1 MRSQGVITADFVMKK
16 ILFPLLLLAGLG
28 LSAQL
33 LGGADHDHDQDEH
46 HDHPEDSGRITIAAD
61 LAKASGLTTAIATGG
76 LLHQR
81 IKLYGNLVPD
91 PQRLVHIQ
99 ARYPGLIRQ
108 VNPSIGSQVKTGD
121 LLARIESNESL
132 REYSLMAP
140 VSGQLIERH
149 ANPGEQAGEQVLFSI
164 LDDSMLELHLQVFP
178 GDASKIKPGQ
188 NIQFHANGQQ
198 AHTQVDYITPRLGET
213 PTLEVHAPV
222 NNSGRHWVLNQAV
235 EAWMEVAQTP
245 VELMVDN
252 RALQSFRDWQ
262 VVFIQIGDTYEI
274 RPLEL
279 GRSDGQFTEV
289 LSGLRAGDRYV
300 VESSFLLKADLEKSG
315 AAHDH

>member
-1 MRSQGVITADFVMKK
+1 MRKTPY
-16 ILFPLLLLAGLG
+16 LLLLLAGLG
-28 LSAQL
+28 LSARL
-33 LGGADHDHDQDEH
+33 LAGAGHDQDEH

-108 VNPSIGSQVKTGD
+108 VNPSIGSQIKTGD

-140 VSGQLIERH
+140 VSGQLVERH

-164 LDDSMLELHLQVFP
+164 LDDSVLELHLQVFP
-178 GDASKIKPGQ
+178 GDAGKIKPGQ
-188 NIQFHANGQQ
+188 QIQLQANGQT
-198 AHTQVDYITPRLGET
+198 ARTRVDYITPRHGSS

-222 NNSGRHWVLNQAV
+222 KNSERHWVPNQAV
-235 EAWMEVAQTP
+235 EAWVEIAQTP
-245 VELMVDN
+245 VTLRVDN
-252 RALQSFRDWQ
+252 RALQTVKNHRG
-262 VVFIQIGDTYEI
+262 VFVAEAGHYEF
-274 RPLEL
+274 RPLAL
-279 GRSDGQFTEV
+279 GRSDGQFSEV
-289 LSGLRAGDRYV
+289 LTGLEAGDSYV
-300 VESSFLLKADLEKSG
+300 VENAFLLKADLEKSG